1 MLRINNL
8 TFYYDDNLVI
18 DNFSLEVKN
27 DEIVA
32 IIGKSGCGKTP
43 LLNNCANIHNVNSAI
58 VLDDEILDAKN
69 KHIGL

>member
-32 IIGKSGCGKTP
+32 IIGKSGCGKTT
-43 LLNNCANIHNVNSAI
+43 LF
-58 VLDDEILDAKN
+58 
-69 KHIGL
+69 